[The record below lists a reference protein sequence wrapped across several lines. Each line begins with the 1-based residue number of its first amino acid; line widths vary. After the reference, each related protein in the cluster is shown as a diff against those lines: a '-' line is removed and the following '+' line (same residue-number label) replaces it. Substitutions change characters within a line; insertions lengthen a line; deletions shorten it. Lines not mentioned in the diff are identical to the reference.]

1 MQPSVRINLLF
12 QPRRWSIFVFFFTGD
27 ILCKASQVSES
38 QVRPVSVHS
47 SATYQNRYLAGF
59 VIKSLQ
65 LDDWL
70 QCLMTCESFPECISY
85 NFNPR
90 LRRCDINSRG
100 ITGSQDQECLG
111 EESLIFSQDSV
122 FQQIKVFRCN
132 SKLTSNLSDTT
143 DNSSYWSPWQPWSSC
158 STSCIGGVKRRMRLR
173 LTSDGSGCSGSETM
187 TRECSNPV
195 CFDPSKFCL
204 DKSDGDYGDPTNSH
218 RFISCT
224 GGKLLFRACQNG
236 LVYNFSTK
244 QCDW

>member
-27 ILCKASQVSES
+27 ILCKASQLSES
-38 QVRPVSVHS
+38 QVRPVWVHS

-100 ITGSQDQECLG
+100 ITGSKGQQCLA
-111 EESLIFSQDSV
+111 EESLIFSQDSI
-122 FQQIKVFRCN
+122 FQQIKGRCAMNFAFFLFGWFSSPYSRDFHSSVWHFLCSHNIGNFHPFCMRIVVGSLNIPRQKTWKPN
-132 SKLTSNLSDTT
+132 SGIETA
-143 DNSSYWSPWQPWSSC
+143 WQL
-158 STSCIGGVKRRMRLR
+158 IMGQL
-173 LTSDGSGCSGSETM
+173 
-187 TRECSNPV
+187 
-195 CFDPSKFCL
+195 
-204 DKSDGDYGDPTNSH
+204 
-218 RFISCT
+218 
-224 GGKLLFRACQNG
+224 
-236 LVYNFSTK
+236 
-244 QCDW
+244 

>member
-27 ILCKASQVSES
+27 ILCKASQLSES

-47 SATYQNRYLAGF
+47 SATYQDRYLAGF

-100 ITGSQDQECLG
+100 ITGSKGQQCLG
-111 EESLIFSQDSV
+111 EESLIFSQDSI
-122 FQQIKVFRCN
+122 FQQIKGRCTMN
-132 SKLTSNLSDTT
+132 FAFFFFFSVDFPLLIVEISTAASD
-143 DNSSYWSPWQPWSSC
+143 
-158 STSCIGGVKRRMRLR
+158 
-173 LTSDGSGCSGSETM
+173 
-187 TRECSNPV
+187 
-195 CFDPSKFCL
+195 
-204 DKSDGDYGDPTNSH
+204 
-218 RFISCT
+218 ISCAPT
-224 GGKLLFRACQNG
+224 TS
-236 LVYNFSTK
+236 VTSTPTV
-244 QCDW
+244 CE